1 MHIMSGRGRPGGTGA
16 RCMDTPMIELRGI
29 YKSYGAEKVLENLH
43 LSMEKGGF
51 TVLLG
56 PSGCGKSTILRL
68 IAGLEKASA
77 GDVLIDGV
85 NMRDVQ
91 PGDRSIAMVFQN
103 YALYPTMTVRENIEY
118 GLKNNGIAKEERE
131 RRIAEIAEI
140 VGLGDYM
147 KKKPQFLSGGQRQRV
162 ALARAMVKQPRIF
175 LMDEPLSNLDAK
187 LRNQLR
193 KELIELY
200 RKLGSTFVYVTHDQ
214 VEAMS
219 LGTRVIL
226 LEKGTIRQEA
236 SPEEIYAKPANI
248 FSARFIGTPPMN
260 ILDAD
265 PDALK
270 LPPAT
275 RHIGFRPEKAGITE
289 NRSEV
294 PSGTFVFMG
303 ELVTHEM
310 LGSEVL
316 YQVNGPGWKV
326 QSKLYENRRIPYG
339 PVYIY
344 VARKDIFCF
353 DGQGDLI
360 DDSSARGSAS

>member
-1 MHIMSGRGRPGGTGA
+1 MSNV
-16 RCMDTPMIELRGI
+16 MIELRGI
-29 YKSYGAEKVLENLH
+29 HKSYGAEKVLENLD
-43 LSMEKGGF
+43 LRMEKGGF

-68 IAGLEKASA
+68 IAGLETAQA

-85 NMRDVQ
+85 SMRDVQ

-118 GLKNNGIAKEERE
+118 GLKNNRIAKPERD

-162 ALARAMVKQPRIF
+162 ALARAMVKQPQIF

-187 LRNQLR
+187 LRGQLR
-193 KELIELY
+193 KDLIELY
-200 RKLGSTFVYVTHDQ
+200 RRLGSTFVYVTHDQ

-219 LGTRVIL
+219 LGTKVIL
-226 LEKGTIRQEA
+226 LEKGKVRQEA

-260 ILDAD
+260 IIDAD
-265 PDALK
+265 PAAMD
-270 LPPAT
+270 LPHGT
-275 RHIGFRPEKAGITE
+275 RHVGFRPERAGITIDP
-289 NRSEV
+289 SAV
-294 PSGTFVFMG
+294 PAGDSVFPG
-303 ELVTHEM
+303 ELATHEM

-316 YQVNGPGWKV
+316 YQVNGPGWKI
-326 QSKLYENRRIPYG
+326 QAKLYENRRIPYG
-339 PVYIY
+339 PVLIH
-344 VARKDIFCF
+344 VAKKDLFCF
-353 DGQGDLI
+353 DAEGNLMDRPAAAGTI
-360 DDSSARGSAS
+360 

>member
-1 MHIMSGRGRPGGTGA
+1 MHKEGGMSTA
-16 RCMDTPMIELRGI
+16 KIELRGI
-29 YKSYGAEKVLENLH
+29 HKSYGAEKVLENLD
-43 LSMEKGGF
+43 LSMEQGGF

-85 NMRDVQ
+85 SMRDVP

-118 GLKNNGIAKEERE
+118 GLKNNGIAKDERD

-162 ALARAMVKQPRIF
+162 ALARAMVKKPQIF

-187 LRNQLR
+187 LRGQLR
-193 KELIELY
+193 KDLIELY
-200 RKLGSTFVYVTHDQ
+200 RRLGSTFVYVTHDQ

-226 LEKGTIRQEA
+226 LEKGKIRQEA

-265 PDALK
+265 PQALK
-270 LPPAT
+270 LHPDT
-275 RHIGFRPEKAGITE
+275 RYIGFRPEKTMVA
-289 NRSEV
+289 EV
-294 PSGTFVFMG
+294 REALPPEACVFSG

-310 LGSEVL
+310 LGSEVH
-316 YQVNGPGWKV
+316 YQVNGSGWKV
-326 QSKLYENRRIPYG
+326 QAKLYENRRIPYG
-339 PVYIY
+339 PVFIY
-344 VARKDIFCF
+344 VDRKDIFSF
-353 DGQGDLI
+353 DGNENLI
-360 DDSSARGSAS
+360 DRPALGRD

>member
-1 MHIMSGRGRPGGTGA
+1 MNTA
-16 RCMDTPMIELRGI
+16 MIELRGM
-29 YKSYGAEKVLENLH
+29 YKSYGAEKVLENLD
-43 LSMEKGGF
+43 LKMEKGGF

-68 IAGLEKASA
+68 IAGLETAQA

-85 NMRDVQ
+85 SMRDVQ

-118 GLKNNGIAKEERE
+118 GLKNSGIAKQERD
-131 RRIAEIAEI
+131 RRIAEIAGI

-162 ALARAMVKQPRIF
+162 ALARAIVKQPQIF

-187 LRNQLR
+187 LRGQLR
-193 KELIELY
+193 KDLIELY
-200 RKLGSTFVYVTHDQ
+200 RRLGSTFVYVTHDQ

-226 LEKGTIRQEA
+226 LEKGKIRQEA
-236 SPEEIYAKPANI
+236 TPEEIYAKPANI

-260 ILDAD
+260 IIDAD
-265 PDALK
+265 PAAMG
-270 LPPAT
+270 LPPET
-275 RHIGFRPEKAGITE
+275 RHIGFRPEKTGITMDKATIPE
-289 NRSEV
+289 
-294 PSGTFVFMG
+294 GATVFAG
-303 ELVTHEM
+303 DLATHEM

-316 YQVNGPGWKV
+316 YQVNGSGWKV
-326 QSKLYENRRIPYG
+326 QAKFYENRRIPYG
-339 PVYIY
+339 PVLVY
-344 VARKDIFCF
+344 ALRKDIFCF
-353 DGQGDLI
+353 DGNGELI
-360 DDSSARGSAS
+360 DRPVPEAAS